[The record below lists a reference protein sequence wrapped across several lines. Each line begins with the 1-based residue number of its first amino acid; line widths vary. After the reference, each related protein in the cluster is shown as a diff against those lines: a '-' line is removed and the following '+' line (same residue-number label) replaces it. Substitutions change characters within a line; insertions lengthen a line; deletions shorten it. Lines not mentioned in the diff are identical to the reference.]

1 MNLIVFTPLIFGP
14 FYAKMSK
21 RNSFRRKTMKKYHLV
36 TLLLIP
42 SLFLSSTICV
52 AMPSSH
58 RDAAIEYLKAQHA
71 IESTQKGALFMFEL
85 KIQRN
90 PDLSSFR
97 DIISKWVQKHYTW
110 ENLSPAMIKVAMD
123 VFTEAELREMTAF
136 YLTSTGQKLLEKNS
150 ELMRKSGEITTIV
163 FEKYKSDLDKMF
175 EERIKELASTKQ

>member
-1 MNLIVFTPLIFGP
+1 MN
-14 FYAKMSK
+14 
-21 RNSFRRKTMKKYHLV
+21 RYHLV
-36 TLLLIP
+36 TLLLIL
-42 SLFLSSTICV
+42 SLIASSTISI

-58 RDAAIEYLKAQHA
+58 KDAAIEYLKAQHA

-97 DIISKWVQKHYTW
+97 DIITKWVKKHYTW

-123 VFTEAELREMTAF
+123 TFTETELREMTAF
-136 YLTSTGQKLLEKNS
+136 YLTPTGRKLLEKNPV
-150 ELMRKSGEITTIV
+150 LMRKSGEITTIV

-175 EERIKELASTKQ
+175 EERIKELASKGQ